1 MDISYG
7 YGLAHCLTSWL
18 ETTSYNMAMPYHLY
32 NLVSFQYSISGW
44 WFGTLKICFYILGRI
59 IPTDYII
66 CLYMFQRGRY
76 TTNQIYIY
84 VEMFYYNML
93 LFKLVDPQFCWMVCR
108 GSWEA
113 PVVPV
118 ALQGWG
124 CRASRAF
131 AKIIKKWCKTWH
143 IDAHIS
149 YIDLQYIGF
158 IGALELVVN
167 T

>member
-1 MDISYG
+1 
-7 YGLAHCLTSWL
+7 
-18 ETTSYNMAMPYHLY
+18 
-32 NLVSFQYSISGW
+32 
-44 WFGTLKICFYILGRI
+44 
-59 IPTDYII
+59 
-66 CLYMFQRGRY
+66 
-76 TTNQIYIY
+76 
-84 VEMFYYNML
+84 MFYYNML

-167 T
+167 TWSLNGLLWLCLYASQCHAATRIPAWLVKLEPSARQPVWILDEAAGVELFFSRGTPWKTGCLGMNRSA